1 MKANNFQLEP
11 NLNSVCWPW
20 VLTFERRK
28 YINYFNILLGKGHLI
43 CKLKSLWIL
52 DKETLI

>member
-11 NLNSVCWPW
+11 NLNSGFW

-28 YINYFNILLGKGHLI
+28 YINYFNILIGKGHLI